1 MGYRLSIAREAQ
13 REYRDIVSYLV
24 NVVKSPQA
32 ARHFMT
38 EFDAKVESVR
48 NHPEAFSL
56 CHLPELAARGY
67 RSASVMRHTFLYT
80 VRGDDVTIAH
90 IFNKSHDYARLV

>member
-38 EFDAKVESVR
+38 EFDAKVENVR

-56 CHLPELAARGY
+56 CHLSELAARGY
-67 RSASVMRHTFLYT
+67 WSASVMRYTFLYT

-90 IFNKSHDYARLV
+90 IFHQSQDYARLV